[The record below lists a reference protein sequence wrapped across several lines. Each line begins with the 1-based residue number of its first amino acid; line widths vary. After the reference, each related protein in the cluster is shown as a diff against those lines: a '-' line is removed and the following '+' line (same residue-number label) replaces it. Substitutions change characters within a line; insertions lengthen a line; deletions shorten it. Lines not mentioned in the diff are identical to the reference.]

1 MNNRAWRDC
10 RAGITE
16 AIEAYPQVGP
26 VWLPTYTP
34 WLNPIEK
41 LWRWGRQDILKLHRV
56 ACDPKG
62 LRQRADSFLNNLPK
76 DRMRCCAMR
85 ACSAMDNAPRQ
96 SPGVDCRTCLSKLI
110 RAAEAGFSRSGCSF
124 YFPVSLMG
132 VSISAPSLIMQ
143 FYLEKT
149 VMKRPFEKLSDAEL
163 LQRYAEGDEAAFRE
177 IVSRYKNSL
186 YAFLKQFLNQPDLVD
201 DVFQETFLQLFT
213 SRESFDPSR
222 PLRPW
227 LFTIAANKAKD
238 ALRKAQRT
246 SAVPIGTI
254 AEPDDMSF
262 DEMLN
267 TLGSDTAVPY
277 DEVER
282 SETAARVGEVIGN
295 MPENLREI
303 LILAYFNRFSYKQ
316 MAEILSI
323 PIGTVKSRL
332 HTAVARF
339 AKDWK
344 AAVGS
349 KEVK

>member
-1 MNNRAWRDC
+1 MA
-10 RAGITE
+10 
-16 AIEAYPQVGP
+16 
-26 VWLPTYTP
+26 
-34 WLNPIEK
+34 
-41 LWRWGRQDILKLHRV
+41 
-56 ACDPKG
+56 
-62 LRQRADSFLNNLPK
+62 
-76 DRMRCCAMR
+76 
-85 ACSAMDNAPRQ
+85 
-96 SPGVDCRTCLSKLI
+96 
-110 RAAEAGFSRSGCSF
+110 
-124 YFPVSLMG
+124 
-132 VSISAPSLIMQ
+132 
-143 FYLEKT
+143 
-149 VMKRPFEKLSDAEL
+149 RPLEKLSDAEL
-163 LQRYAEGDEAAFRE
+163 LQRYTQGDEAAFRE
-177 IVSRYKNSL
+177 IVNRYRNSL
-186 YAFLKQFLNQPDLVD
+186 YAFLRQFLNQPDLVD

-213 SRESFDPSR
+213 SRESFDQSR

-246 SAVPIGTI
+246 SAVPIGTLT
-254 AEPDDMSF
+254 ESEDMSF

-267 TLGSDTAVPY
+267 TLSSDTAVPY

-282 SETAARVGEVIGN
+282 NETATRVSEVIGN